1 VTKPPWPGSEPGSAP
16 TSVADP
22 AAPAGASAP
31 GRERRPDEP
40 RSPERPPQESSA
52 RSRSPWQTAFFVV
65 VAVGVIAV
73 IGWLVLAPKLLVVR
87 SVVVSGNHLVSVSQV
102 RAAAD
107 IAPKTQMLHVDTSAA
122 ASRIEGI
129 NQIQSAT
136 VSKSWPSRI
145 VITVHERTPALA
157 VASGLAPGTEAD
169 GYDLIDKA
177 GVVVRSVKTRPAGM
191 AVFQTSTAASSLRG
205 NPAVGAA
212 VTVLHELPASLARA
226 VSTVSA
232 ADAADVRI
240 GLASGVTIVWG
251 DTSRAQQKSTEITVL
266 MQTTHVSYYDVS
278 APGSAVTK

>member
-1 VTKPPWPGSEPGSAP
+1 VTKPPWPGSEAGSAP

-22 AAPAGASAP
+22 AAPALESP
-31 GRERRPDEP
+31 G
-40 RSPERPPQESSA
+40 
-52 RSRSPWQTAFFVV
+52 RSRSPWRTAFFVV
-65 VAVGVIAV
+65 VAIGVVAV

-87 SVVVSGNHLVSVSQV
+87 SVVVSGNHLVSASQV
-102 RAAAD
+102 RAAAE
-107 IAPKTQMLHVDTSAA
+107 IVPKTQMLHVDTSAA
-122 ASRIEGI
+122 ASRVEGI

-136 VSKSWPSRI
+136 VSKSWPNRI

-191 AVFQTSTAASSLRG
+191 PVFQTSAAASSLRG
-205 NPAVGAA
+205 DPAVGAA
-212 VTVLHELPASLARA
+212 VAVLHELPASLARA

-232 ADAADVRI
+232 ADTDDVRI
-240 GLASGVTIVWG
+240 GLSTGVTIVWG

-266 MQTTHVSYYDVS
+266 MRTTHVSYYDVS

>member
-22 AAPAGASAP
+22 TTPAGASAP

-40 RSPERPPQESSA
+40 RGSERPPQESPG
-52 RSRSPWQTAFFVV
+52 RSRSPWRTAFFVV
-65 VAVGVIAV
+65 VAIGVVAVIA
-73 IGWLVLAPKLLVVR
+73 WLVLAPKLLVVR

-107 IAPKTQMLHVDTSAA
+107 IVPKTQMLHVDTSAA
-122 ASRIEGI
+122 AGRVEGI

-136 VSKSWPSRI
+136 VSKSWPNRI

-157 VASGLAPGTEAD
+157 VASGLAQGTEAD

-191 AVFQTSTAASSLRG
+191 PVFQTSTAANGLRG

-232 ADAADVRI
+232 TDADNVRI
-240 GLASGVTIVWG
+240 GLSNGVTIVWG

>member
-1 VTKPPWPGSEPGSAP
+1 VTKPPWPGSEAGSAP

-22 AAPAGASAP
+22 AAPALESP
-31 GRERRPDEP
+31 G
-40 RSPERPPQESSA
+40 
-52 RSRSPWQTAFFVV
+52 RSRSPWRTAFFVV
-65 VAVGVIAV
+65 VAIGVVVV

-102 RAAAD
+102 RAAAG
-107 IAPKTQMLHVDTSAA
+107 IVPKTQMLHVDTSAA
-122 ASRIEGI
+122 ASRVEGI

-136 VSKSWPSRI
+136 VSKSWPNRI

-191 AVFQTSTAASSLRG
+191 PVFQTSAAASSLRG
-205 NPAVGAA
+205 DPAVGAA
-212 VTVLHELPASLARA
+212 VMVLHELPASLTRA

-232 ADAADVRI
+232 ADADDVRI
-240 GLASGVTIVWG
+240 GLSTGVTIVWG
-251 DTSRAQQKSTEITVL
+251 DTSRAQQKSIEITVL
-266 MQTTHVSYYDVS
+266 MRTTHVSYYDVS